1 MTVADP
7 GREVISAHDVLT
19 RAGWQP
25 GRDGGACYQLAVMET
40 VSTVSGRAGD
50 TWEVFPAAEDAL
62 REFYGIEVLLDGPG
76 VDVVVHGLA
85 IDPREGRYLLS
96 TMRAFAERIGS
107 RLFPFGLHGAESV
120 LAVDERGRLF
130 LVNHGGWW
138 FLGESVL
145 AGLCVLIEGRRP
157 LRVRADGTWEEQE
170 QPHVQPPGPPALPV
184 HSGAERGTP
193 VEAGIEQV
201 FG

>member
-1 MTVADP
+1 MTVAEP
-7 GREVISAHDVLT
+7 GREVRSAHDVLA

-25 GRDGGACYQLAVMET
+25 GRDAGASYQLAVMET
-40 VSTVSGRAGD
+40 VSTVSGRGGG
-50 TWEVFPAAEDAL
+50 TWEIFPAVEDAL
-62 REFYGIEVLLDGPG
+62 REFYGLEVLLDGPG
-76 VDVVVHGLA
+76 VDVAVHGLA

-107 RLFPFGLHGAESV
+107 RLFPFGLHGSESV

-145 AGLCVLIEGRRP
+145 IGLSVLIEGRRP
-157 LRVRADGTWEEQE
+157 LRVRADGTWEERE
-170 QPHVQPPGPPALPV
+170 QPPVQPSGPPALPGHCDV
-184 HSGAERGTP
+184 ERGTP
-193 VEAGIEQV
+193 VEVEMERV